1 MRILLVEDEAPL
13 RETLA
18 ARLKREGFA
27 VDAAQDGEEGL
38 YMGREV
44 PFDLG
49 IIDLGLPKMSGMEL
63 IQALRGEGKKFPV
76 LILTARSSWQD
87 KVEGLKQG
95 ADDYLVKPFHVEELL
110 ARINALVRRAAGWSK
125 PTLECGPVTL
135 DLAAQTVS
143 VNGQNVDLTSYEY
156 KVLEY
161 LMMHA
166 GELVSKADLTEHIYQ
181 QDFDRD
187 SNVLEVFIGRLRKKL
202 DPDGALN
209 GSPLVLCQNGVN
221 GPDKGSIPN
230 SAQPGDR
237 VTVELGADVDL
248 ILGFMARATGQDN
261 FNLHAESTMQ
271 VTFAPASSVAGAA
284 GSQVSVLPTS
294 SSATTTSLSGAVP
307 MLVATIS

>member
-44 PFDLG
+44 PFDVG

-63 IQALRGEGKKFPV
+63 IKALRDEGKKFPV

-110 ARINALVRRAAGWSK
+110 ARVNALLRRAAGWSK
-125 PTLECGPVTL
+125 PTLECGPVAL

-143 VNGQNVDLTSYEY
+143 VSV
-156 KVLEY
+156 
-161 LMMHA
+161 
-166 GELVSKADLTEHIYQ
+166 
-181 QDFDRD
+181 
-187 SNVLEVFIGRLRKKL
+187 
-202 DPDGALN
+202 PDG
-209 GSPLVLCQNGVN
+209 G
-221 GPDKGSIPN
+221 
-230 SAQPGDR
+230 
-237 VTVELGADVDL
+237 DL
-248 ILGFMARATGQDN
+248 ILVSAF
-261 FNLHAESTMQ
+261 
-271 VTFAPASSVAGAA
+271 A
-284 GSQVSVLPTS
+284 GSYNCFPTAPNQS
-294 SSATTTSLSGAVP
+294 TGLSGRALASNSLGNGISWPTINGGIDLSIGFSVKSTAVYRAP
-307 MLVATIS
+307 VPQGYTQADITSIQVLARLNLMGPSLR